1 MRDSY
6 ILCIRPIMSD
16 RTPALHIRTTV
27 FGFQSQKA
35 FAEAL
40 GYEQPTV
47 SRWENGE
54 PFSSEAQRRIRT
66 LAADRGVAWDNNWF
80 FEVPKAAA

>member
-1 MRDSY
+1 
-6 ILCIRPIMSD
+6 MSAP
-16 RTPALHIRTTV
+16 TSPGLYIRTKV
-27 FGFQSQKA
+27 FGFASQRA

-54 PFSSEAQRRIRT
+54 AFSSEAQRRIRK
-66 LAADRGVAWDNNWF
+66 LASEKKIEWDNNWF
-80 FEVPKAAA
+80 FEVPKVAA